1 MKKFFAVIG
10 ILFFSIYSTFAGIKF
25 ENGDINKND
34 EILFTVQQDI
44 PGTFKY
50 STLVKTSVQN
60 LSETELFTS
69 FPEQMELLDGG
80 KILQLRNRYGISQID
95 LKTGRFQW
103 RFQKKIFLSFLRVFL
118 LAL

>member
-10 ILFFSIYSTFAGIKF
+10 ILFFSIYLTFAGIKF

-50 STLVKTSVQN
+50 STLV
-60 LSETELFTS
+60 
-69 FPEQMELLDGG
+69 
-80 KILQLRNRYGISQID
+80 
-95 LKTGRFQW
+95 
-103 RFQKKIFLSFLRVFL
+103 
-118 LAL
+118 